1 MTHTEDIWNCY
12 ECGNPQGRHD
22 LWFEGDV
29 CENCHN
35 DTPILDRKNNILA
48 QGDLVLLRDAKHI
61 LDDET
66 IFNSGDIMQYIG
78 GGDDNIGYF
87 IHCKT
92 KTRVG
97 IFADRTIKINKQ
109 SINI

>member
-1 MTHTEDIWNCY
+1 M
-12 ECGNPQGRHD
+12 
-22 LWFEGDV
+22 
-29 CENCHN
+29 ENIEQ
-35 DTPILDRKNNILA
+35 PIFDRRNNTLT

-66 IFNSGDIMQYIG
+66 MFNSGDIMQYIG
-78 GGDDNIGYF
+78 GNDDNIGHF

-92 KTRVG
+92 KIRVG

>member
-1 MTHTEDIWNCY
+1 M
-12 ECGNPQGRHD
+12 
-22 LWFEGDV
+22 
-29 CENCHN
+29 ENIEQ
-35 DTPILDRKNNILA
+35 PIFDRRNNILT
-48 QGDLVLLRDAKHI
+48 QGDLVLLRDARHI

-66 IFNSGDIMQYIG
+66 MFNSGDIMQYIG
-78 GGDDNIGYF
+78 GNDDNIGHF

-92 KTRVG
+92 KIRVG